1 MSKQGYELEEIDFA
15 IVAPF
20 QRQEVVAFDS
30 VTFGDELA
38 SFVRSC
44 PLPLWLS
51 IVADR
56 LTETHKHNRYFE
68 GGITQGD
75 IFS

>member
-1 MSKQGYELEEIDFA
+1 MEEIDFA

-56 LTETHKHNRYFE
+56 DRQQYFE